1 MKKAAQPIDDSILRA
16 MRSSRS
22 ASVFSPGHFD
32 GLGSPAAIRQVL
44 SRLVKTGK
52 IRRIRRGLYDL
63 PRQHPIVGQTAPD
76 IMATVRALMDGSHA
90 QWQFTGAYAANA
102 LGLSDQVP
110 AKIVIQTDGVP
121 RRVSLGKLTLVFR
134 RTAPRNLFGSARPA
148 GLVIQA
154 IRHLRND
161 SDIPHH
167 IARLK
172 KRLDAKVKMDLKSL
186 IPKTP
191 VWMRPLLLQIV
202 ER

>member
-1 MKKAAQPIDDSILRA
+1 MKTAAQPIDVSILRS

-32 GLGSPAAIRQVL
+32 SLGNAAAIRQTL

-63 PRQHPIVGQTAPD
+63 PRQHPIIGQTAPD

-121 RRVSLGKLTLVFR
+121 RRVSLGKLTLLFR
-134 RTAPRNLFGSARPA
+134 RVAPRNLFGAGRQA

-161 SDIPHH
+161 PDIPRH

-172 KRLDAKVKMDLKSL
+172 KRLDTKTKSDLKSL
-186 IPKTP
+186 MPKTP
-191 VWMRPLLLQIV
+191 VWMHPLLQQIV
-202 ER
+202 EE